1 MRNNKFMSII
11 SIMALTVLCAGGF
24 ADASPG
30 GKGAPRTGVTAI
42 TGIKVTDDTLEIKG
56 DRAFIYTIY
65 KPSDPYRVLVEI
77 PDADIGAF
85 RDVIKPKSSMITE
98 VTPSQS
104 DVPKPVAKI
113 EILLQSPSGVDSQYS
128 NNSLILRAKKDS
140 PDTRPAPAQAEPAI
154 KIAEVKP
161 EPNPAP
167 ATKQEMAQAPEE
179 KTALPKATE
188 ITDITFDSSAGV
200 VRVVIKGN
208 GAMSPSVFTLKN
220 RIVVDI
226 PDVSLKASVPS
237 SVMSPVKGL
246 RAGKHKDRTRLVVDL
261 NGTRDFDVLSV
272 KDTIIIALKTPETAV
287 AAAKKEAA
295 PAAERARP
303 EPRTA
308 PVMAREM
315 TEERKPAEER
325 LETKDLEATT
335 EEKCQS
341 FLNGKEKV
349 YLDFQDAEIVPIL
362 RLLADIA
369 GCNLALHP
377 DIKGK
382 YSVKFRGVPW
392 NQAFDTILNTFNLGK
407 VVEGTVIRVAPLTAL
422 QKEIEEK
429 AKARAAETSAEPLET
444 RFFSINYAD
453 VAVVEKA
460 IKDSK
465 VLTPRGSISVDK
477 RTSSMVI
484 KDGASV
490 FPMVESLLAS
500 LDKPTAQVMIEGR
513 IVEINT
519 NDERDLGIQW
529 GIKMT
534 AANTLSSLGG
544 LSGLSSGPFTGN
556 KFMVDVP
563 ANVSGRGS
571 GINFGI
577 LSPDRTFGLDLQL
590 SALEKVGNTKVISNP
605 KILTVDNGKA
615 KILQGKSIPVRKLTT
630 EGTISTE
637 FKDVNIELNVSPHIT
652 PDKSVGLEIE
662 IKKEELD
669 FAFVSIEGTPSTDK
683 KEAKTSVIIR
693 DGETIVIGG
702 MYKVNEQ
709 DSKQGVPGLM
719 KIPILG
725 WLFKQQANTVTA
737 TELLI
742 FITPRIVEKP

>member
-11 SIMALTVLCAGGF
+11 SIMALMVLFAGSF

-30 GKGAPRTGVTAI
+30 GKGAPGTGVTAI
-42 TGIKVTDDTLEIKG
+42 TGMNVVGDTLEIKG
-56 DRAFIYTIY
+56 DKAFIYTIY

-140 PDTRPAPAQAEPAI
+140 PDARPASAQAEPAVN
-154 KIAEVKP
+154 IAEVKP
-161 EPNPAP
+161 EQNPAP
-167 ATKQEMAQAPEE
+167 AAKQEMAKAAEE
-179 KTALPKATE
+179 KIALPKATE
-188 ITDITFDSSAGV
+188 ITDIKFDHSAGIV
-200 VRVVIKGN
+200 KVVIKGN
-208 GAMSPSVFTLKN
+208 GFMSPSVFTLKN

-287 AAAKKEAA
+287 AEPRKEAP
-295 PAAERARP
+295 PAM
-303 EPRTA
+303 EPKR
-308 PVMAREM
+308 RE
-315 TEERKPAEER
+315 PAEAR
-325 LETKDLEATT
+325 MAQL
-335 EEKCQS
+335 EEKKPVEEKIEAMEPDA
-341 FLNGKEKV
+341 LVEGKYTGSKIS
-349 YLDFQDAEIVPIL
+349 LDFQDSDIVPIF
-362 RLLADIA
+362 RLLSDIS
-369 GCNLALHP
+369 GYNIVVNP
-377 DIKGK
+377 EVKGK
-382 YSVKFRGVPW
+382 LTMKLINVPW
-392 NQAFDTILNTFNLGK
+392 DQALDLIMKTFSLGK
-407 VVEGTVIRVAPLTAL
+407 SVEGNIIRIAPLSIFA
-422 QKEIEEK
+422 KESEEK
-429 AKARAAETSAEPLET
+429 AKATEAAAKAEPLET
-444 RFFSINYAD
+444 KFFSINYAD

-500 LDKPTAQVMIEGR
+500 LDKPTAQVMIEAR
-513 IVEINT
+513 IVEVSST
-519 NDERDLGIQW
+519 DVSDLGIQW
-529 GIKMT
+529 GLKLN
-534 AANTLSSLGG
+534 AANTLSAIGG
-544 LSGLSSGPFTGN
+544 LPTVGTGAFTGN
-556 KFMVDVP
+556 KFLVDLP
-563 ANVSGRGS
+563 AGSVGAGS
-571 GINFGI
+571 GSGFSFGI

-590 SALEKVGNTKVISNP
+590 SALEKVGRTKIISNP
-605 KILTVDNGKA
+605 RIVTTDNELA
-615 KILQGKSIPVRKLTT
+615 KIMQGTSEPFPKLTT

-637 FKDVNIELNVSPHIT
+637 YKDVVLSTEVTPHIT
-652 PDKSVGLEIE
+652 PAGSISMNIYV
-662 IKKEELD
+662 KKEDVL
-669 FAFVSIEGTPSTDK
+669 GTVNIGGSQVPR
-683 KEAKTSVIIR
+683 TSKVESNTKVLIQN
-693 DGETIVIGG
+693 GETIVIGG
-702 MYKVNEQ
+702 VYKKTEKE
-709 DSKQGVPGLM
+709 STSGVPGLM

-725 WLFKQQANTVTA
+725 WLFKNKTVSEDVN
-737 TELLI
+737 ELLI
-742 FITPRIVEKP
+742 FLTPRIVEKP

>member
-1 MRNNKFMSII
+1 MRNNKIMSII
-11 SIMALTVLCAGGF
+11 GITALMVLCAGSF
-24 ADASPG
+24 AAASPA
-30 GKGAPRTGVTAI
+30 GKGALPTGVTVI
-42 TGIKVTDDTLEIKG
+42 TGINVTGDTLEIKG
-56 DRAFIYTIY
+56 DNAFIYTIY

-85 RDVIKPKSSMITE
+85 RDVIKPKNSAITE
-98 VTPSQS
+98 IAPSQV
-104 DVPKPVAKI
+104 DVPKPIAKI
-113 EILLQSPSGVDSQYS
+113 EILLQSPAGVDSQYR
-128 NNSLILRAKKDS
+128 NNSLILKPKEDES
-140 PDTRPAPAQAEPAI
+140 GAQAEPVIRVA
-154 KIAEVKP
+154 AVKQ

-167 ATKQEMAQAPEE
+167 AQKQEMVRTVEE
-179 KTALPKATE
+179 KSALPKATE
-188 ITDITFDSSAGV
+188 ITDISFDHSAGLV
-200 VRVVIKGN
+200 KVVIKGN

-226 PDVSLKASVPS
+226 PEVSLKASAPT

-287 AAAKKEAA
+287 AAEKKEAA
-295 PAAERARP
+295 PAAAERGRP
-303 EPRTA
+303 EPQPEPHKMSIEEKATI
-308 PVMAREM
+308 
-315 TEERKPAEER
+315 EERKPPEEK
-325 LETKDLEATT
+325 LAATDLEALT

-382 YSVKFRGVPW
+382 YSVKFKGVPW

-422 QKEIEEK
+422 QKESEEK
-429 AKARAAETSAEPLET
+429 QKAKEAVVKAEPLET

-453 VAVVEKA
+453 VATVEKA

-465 VLTPRGSISVDK
+465 ALTPRGSISVDK

-490 FPMVESLLAS
+490 FPQVENLLAS
-500 LDKPTAQVMIEGR
+500 LDKPTAQVMIEAR
-513 IVEINT
+513 IVEIDT
-519 NDERDLGIQW
+519 SDKRDLGIQW
-529 GIKMT
+529 GIKLN

-544 LSGLSSGPFTGN
+544 LSGLGAGPFTGN
-556 KFMVDVP
+556 RFMVDVP
-563 ANVSGRGS
+563 ATVSGRGS

-577 LSPDRTFGLDLQL
+577 LSPDRTFGLDIQL
-590 SALEKVGNTKVISNP
+590 SALETAGSGKVISNP
-605 KILTVDNGKA
+605 RILTVNNGKA
-615 KILQGKSIPVRKLTT
+615 KIKQGKSIPIRKLTT

-637 FKDVNIELNVSPHIT
+637 FKDVDIELNVTPNIT
-652 PDKSVGLEIE
+652 PDRSVGLDIE

-669 FAFVSIEGTPSTDK
+669 PTVPSIEGVPGTDK

-702 MYKVNEQ
+702 MYKVNTNT
-709 DSKQGVPGLM
+709 SVTGVPGLM
-719 KIPILG
+719 RIPILG
-725 WLFKQQANTVTA
+725 WLFKNNATEMRT

>member
-11 SIMALTVLCAGGF
+11 SIMALTVLCAGSS

-30 GKGAPRTGVTAI
+30 GKGAPQTEVTAI
-42 TGIKVTDDTLEIKG
+42 TGIKVTDDALEIKG

-140 PDTRPAPAQAEPAI
+140 PDARPASAQAEPAVN
-154 KIAEVKP
+154 IAEVKP
-161 EPNPAP
+161 EQNPAP
-167 ATKQEMAQAPEE
+167 AAKQEMVQAPEE
-179 KTALPKATE
+179 KIALPKATE
-188 ITDITFDSSAGV
+188 ITDIKFDHSAGIV
-200 VRVVIKGN
+200 KVVIKGN
-208 GAMSPSVFTLKN
+208 GFMSPSVFTLKN

-226 PDVSLKASVPS
+226 PDVSLKASVPT

-295 PAAERARP
+295 PAAAERARP
-303 EPRTA
+303 EPQPGLQKMQPEEKKT
-308 PVMAREM
+308 V
-315 TEERKPAEER
+315 EERI
-325 LETKDLEATT
+325 EAK
-335 EEKCQS
+335 EPEA
-341 FLNGKEKV
+341 LVEGKYTGSKIS
-349 YLDFQDAEIVPIL
+349 LDFQDSDIVPIF
-362 RLLADIA
+362 RLLSDIS
-369 GCNLALHP
+369 GYNIVVNP
-377 DIKGK
+377 EVKGK
-382 YSVKFRGVPW
+382 LTMKLINVPW
-392 NQAFDTILNTFNLGK
+392 DQALDLIMKTFSLGK
-407 VVEGTVIRVAPLTAL
+407 SVEGNIIRIAPLSIFA
-422 QKEIEEK
+422 KESEEK
-429 AKARAAETSAEPLET
+429 AKATEAAAKAEPLET
-444 RFFSINYAD
+444 KFFSINYAD

-563 ANVSGRGS
+563 ANVAGRGS

-637 FKDVNIELNVSPHIT
+637 FKDINIELNVSPHIT
-652 PDKSVGLEIE
+652 PDKSVGLDIE